1 MKKRLITF
9 MLLALPLAVWAQN
22 GNGSHFK
29 INIPEAGMLK
39 QRLTNAVY
47 NTDYDIVD
55 SLTVKGQ
62 FGGEDLAYLVEA
74 KGLVAEL
81 SYLDLSDVELVYDD
95 KEYQS
100 SSYSINMGMIQVINH
115 YMLSSENRDEHE
127 NYLAGRTVEEHTYY
141 RNDFAYAFKDNK
153 TLIDCRLPK
162 LLKGIGEEVFRGCE
176 ALEKVTFP
184 DSPAYIGNSAFRNSG
199 MTSITLPAS
208 VEKVGDYA
216 FAWMPIE
223 DIDLSHVRSVG
234 KGLLSGT
241 KVKSVQLADGME
253 AVPEEMFSN
262 CWELTSVVIPNSVKS
277 IGNKAFE
284 ECNNLTTVSI
294 PGSVET
300 IGDEVF
306 YSCDALTTV
315 AMAEGLKKIGANVFI
330 ECLNLQNLTLP
341 STLEEMG
348 DHAIPILESM
358 SFEDGILYIGKVAYA
373 LEMNNPSNNTI
384 KEEIT
389 TLNFKEGIVSIADGF
404 KTNAFDGKPSVDVS
418 AIKTISLPSTLRRI
432 GSSSLS
438 GTSINSI
445 TLPDALEYIG
455 SYAFHDSKKLRR
467 ITIPA
472 NVKFIGPAAFDG
484 SALTRVYY
492 NATAAETDKDSY
504 PVFKYAQLTFL
515 FIGEGVKKIPYRLFE
530 GCSNLSR
537 VVMPSTVESIGE
549 KAFTGCTS
557 LEHIDLP
564 VSLKEIGEG
573 AFSGG
578 LQSVAAYMK
587 EPLLFRFDEEAII
600 SELYPAWREAINNG
614 ETEYYDER
622 YQGRGDNE
630 YFYGHAYASNPFGTR
645 VNDTRS
651 IEGYF
656 RIDTEGRLSWGYWD
670 EDKFGKPAWE
680 DEMRQIQNIQ
690 IPLLQVPNGC
700 LSAYMANAAWTC
712 EFGKIET
719 FDGASD
725 VEAVEETTTVSVS
738 ETVTDDIDLSGTML
752 GNVYVTLDTE
762 ESGDGYN
769 ATEGCLVINSTTGE
783 DALTVTTTDDADNL
797 TVKNLFNGLIFEV
810 PAGKGSIVIDCQ
822 TLGQNA
828 IFMKIGSG
836 EPQQVVTATK
846 QQVTVPYE
854 VSEPTRIY
862 VYADKSS
869 GSAAPAVRR
878 ANAYAND
885 DAVKIYGLTINVE
898 ENYNGIITP
907 TAVTVIADG
916 KWYTLDGR
924 CIASPLQKGIY
935 ITNGCKVVLK

>member
-1 MKKRLITF
+1 M
-9 MLLALPLAVWAQN
+9 V
-22 GNGSHFK
+22 
-29 INIPEAGMLK
+29 
-39 QRLTNAVY
+39 
-47 NTDYDIVD
+47 
-55 SLTVKGQ
+55 
-62 FGGEDLAYLVEA
+62 
-74 KGLVAEL
+74 
-81 SYLDLSDVELVYDD
+81 
-95 KEYQS
+95 
-100 SSYSINMGMIQVINH
+100 
-115 YMLSSENRDEHE
+115 
-127 NYLAGRTVEEHTYY
+127 
-141 RNDFAYAFKDNK
+141 DFAYAFKDNK

-184 DSPAYIGNSAFRNSG
+184 DSPVYIGNNAFRNAS
-199 MTSITLPAS
+199 MTSITLPVS
-208 VEKVGDYA
+208 VETVGDYA
-216 FAWMPIE
+216 FAGMPIE
-223 DIDLSHVRSVG
+223 NIDLSHVRSVG

-241 KVKSVQLADGME
+241 KVTSVQLADGLE
-253 AVPEEMFSN
+253 SIPEEMFSN

-284 ECNNLTTVSI
+284 ECNNLMTVNI
-294 PGSVET
+294 PRSVET
-300 IGDEVF
+300 IGDEAF
-306 YSCDALTTV
+306 HSCDALSTV
-315 AMAEGLKKIGANVFI
+315 SMADGLKKIGANVFSA
-330 ECLNLQNLTLP
+330 CWNLQNLTLP
-341 STLEEMG
+341 STIEEMG

-373 LEMNNPSNNTI
+373 LEMDDPSSNNI
-384 KEEIT
+384 KEGIT
-389 TLNFKEGIVSIADGF
+389 KLNFKEGIVSIADGF
-404 KTNAFDGKPSVDVS
+404 QRNAGDQKQGVDVS
-418 AIKTISLPSTLRRI
+418 AIKTVSLPSTLRRI
-432 GSSSLS
+432 GSGSLS

-445 TLPDALEYIG
+445 TLPDALQYI
-455 SYAFHDSKKLRR
+455 SKRAFSDSKKLRR

-472 NVKFIGPAAFDG
+472 NVKFIGPGAFDG

-492 NATAAETDKDSY
+492 NATAAETYKYVFPSGEVEY
-504 PVFKYAQLTFL
+504 SIPVFRDAQLSFL
-515 FIGEGVKKIPYRLFE
+515 FIGEGVKSIPYRLFE

-549 KAFTGCTS
+549 KAFAGCTS

-564 VSLKEIGEG
+564 VSLKEIGEE

-587 EPLLFRFDEEAII
+587 EPIFFRFDEETII
-600 SELYPAWREAINNG
+600 AELYPAWREAINKG
-614 ETEYYDER
+614 ATEYYDER
-622 YQGRGDNE
+622 GMGDNE
-630 YFYGHAYASNPFGTR
+630 YFYGYAYASNPFGTR
-645 VNDTRS
+645 Y

-656 RIDTEGRLSWGYWD
+656 RIDTEGRLSWGYWY
-670 EDKFGKPAWE
+670 EDAFGKPAWE

-762 ESGDGYN
+762 DSGDGYN
-769 ATEGCLVINSTTGE
+769 ATEGCLIINSTTGG

-822 TLGQNA
+822 TLGQNV
-828 IFMKIGSG
+828 IFVKIGSG

-885 DAVKIYGLTINVE
+885 DAVKIYELTINVE

-907 TAVTVIADG
+907 TAVTVIAAG

-924 CIASPLQKGIY
+924 CVASPLQKGIY